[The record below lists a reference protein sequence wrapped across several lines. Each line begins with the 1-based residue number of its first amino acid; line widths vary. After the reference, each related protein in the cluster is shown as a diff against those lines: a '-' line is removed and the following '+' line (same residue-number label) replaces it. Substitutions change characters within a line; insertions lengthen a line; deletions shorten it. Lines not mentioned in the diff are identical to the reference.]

1 MDINSWTLRFKDE
14 KTDREFDQFILTN
27 NSIYYR
33 KFLNTGITMTVIL
46 LGFHIVTLVQTDAVE
61 SFS

>member
-46 LGFHIVTLVQTDAVE
+46 LGFHIVTLV
-61 SFS
+61 